1 MKSIITSFF
10 DSLKDSAKIERAC
23 VKERERERE
32 RKGVGDRGGRER
44 GETEEERER
53 GEREREILK
62 GEIPIMVVCMLD
74 EVSS

>member
-1 MKSIITSFF
+1 L

-32 RKGVGDRGGRER
+32 REREEGSRRQRKRER
-44 GETEEERER
+44 GA
-53 GEREREILK
+53 REREILK
-62 GEIPIMVVCMLD
+62 GEIPFMVVCMLD